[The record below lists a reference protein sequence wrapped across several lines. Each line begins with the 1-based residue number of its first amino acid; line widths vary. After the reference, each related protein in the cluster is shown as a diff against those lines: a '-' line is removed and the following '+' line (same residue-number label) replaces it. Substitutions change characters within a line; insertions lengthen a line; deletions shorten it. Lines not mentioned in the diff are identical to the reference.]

1 MQTPAGFRHAG
12 FLIDR
17 IIQAIICIVGISIII
32 FSITHL
38 IGDPVQLLM
47 PAEASAAD
55 RQAFRKALGL
65 DRSAIERYFV
75 FLGNAL
81 QGNLGESY
89 RFDTPVLDLVWD
101 RFPATLELATAA
113 ILIAIVL
120 GVGTGI
126 ISAIKPGSFWDKF
139 FELIALSGVAAP
151 TFWVGIMLIMLFAVE
166 WRLLPSS
173 GRSGALSLIL
183 PAVTLGWYSTAVISR
198 MTRSAMLEAQAEDFV
213 RTSILKGAP
222 LRIIL
227 FKHCLKY
234 ILPALVTIVSL
245 QFVTLLAGAVITE
258 TIFAWPG
265 IGRLLIQ
272 SAYGGDYPV
281 VQGITLICSVLFVLI
296 QLLADIL
303 QFLLDPRIRLGQ

>member
-1 MQTPAGFRHAG
+1 MQTAAGGTNAG

-17 IIQAIICIVGISIII
+17 LVQAIICIVGISIII

-47 PAEASAAD
+47 PAEASESD
-55 RQAFRKALGL
+55 RQTFRQSLGL
-65 DRSAIERYFV
+65 DRPAITRYFV
-75 FLGNAL
+75 FLVNAL

-89 RFDTPVLDLVWD
+89 RFNTPVLSLVWD
-101 RFPATLELATAA
+101 RFPATLELAAAA
-113 ILIAIVL
+113 IVIAVVL
-120 GVGTGI
+120 GVVSGI

-139 FELIALSGVAAP
+139 FELIALSGMAAP

-166 WRLLPSS
+166 LRLLPSS
-173 GRSGALSLIL
+173 GRAGALSLVL

-198 MTRSAMLEAQAEDFV
+198 MTRSAMLEALAEDFV
-213 RTSILKGAP
+213 RTAVLKGAP
-222 LRIIL
+222 TTVIL

-234 ILPALVTIVSL
+234 ILPALLTIVSL

-296 QLLADIL
+296 QLLADVL
-303 QFLLDPRIRLGQ
+303 QFLLDPRIRLAQ

>member
-1 MQTPAGFRHAG
+1 MYAHADY
-12 FLIDR
+12 LINR
-17 IIQAIICIVGISIII
+17 IVQAIVCIVGVSILI

-47 PAEASAAD
+47 PAEASASD
-55 RQAFRKALGL
+55 RLAYKKALGL
-65 DRSAIERYFV
+65 DRSVIERYFL
-75 FLGNAL
+75 FLGNAVV
-81 QGNLGESY
+81 GNLGESY
-89 RFDTPVLDLVWD
+89 RFNMPVLELVWD
-101 RFPATLELATAA
+101 RFPATFELAVSA
-113 ILIAIVL
+113 IILAIIM

-126 ISAIKPGSFWDKF
+126 LSAVRPNSFWDKF
-139 FELIALSGVAAP
+139 FEVIALSGMAAP
-151 TFWVGIMLIMLFAVE
+151 TFWVGIMLIMVFSVDFGLF
-166 WRLLPSS
+166 PSS
-173 GRSGALSLIL
+173 GRSGLLSLVL

-198 MTRSAMLEAQAEDFV
+198 MTRSTMLETLGADFI
-213 RTSILKGAP
+213 RTAVLKGAP
-222 LRIIL
+222 VRVII

-234 ILPALVTIVSL
+234 ILPTLVTIVSL

-296 QLLADIL
+296 QLLADFV
-303 QFLLDPRIRLGQ
+303 QFVLDPRIRQSP

>member
-1 MQTPAGFRHAG
+1 MRAHAG

-17 IIQAIICIVGISIII
+17 TVQAIVCIVGISIII

-47 PAEASAAD
+47 PAEASEAD
-55 RQAFRKALGL
+55 RLAFRKSLGL
-65 DRSAIERYFV
+65 DRSAVERYFV
-75 FLGNAL
+75 FLSNVARGD
-81 QGNLGESY
+81 LGESY
-89 RFDTPVLDLVWD
+89 RFNVPVLSLVWD
-101 RFPATLELATAA
+101 RIPATLELATAA
-113 ILIAIVL
+113 ILIAVVL

-126 ISAIKPGSFWDKF
+126 VSAVRPGSFWDKS
-139 FELIALSGVAAP
+139 FEVIALSGMAAP

-173 GRSGALSLIL
+173 GRSGALSLVL
-183 PAVTLGWYSTAVISR
+183 PALTLGWYSTAVVSR
-198 MTRSAMLEAQAEDFV
+198 MTRSAMLEAQGEDFV
-213 RTSILKGAP
+213 RTSVLKGAP
-222 LRIIL
+222 SHVIL

-296 QLLADIL
+296 QLLADVL
-303 QFLLDPRIRLGQ
+303 QFLLDPRIRLGR